1 MLAKSAKRSPQL
13 EKEKKRIV
21 PPHLEIYWSRRAED
35 HIARHGVTTREV
47 DEAVDDCLYFR
58 RQGDR
63 YMAIG
68 QTYSG
73 RYITAVVVPT
83 IWGDW
88 NIITARPSNY
98 REIRLVRRRR
108 R

>member
-1 MLAKSAKRSPQL
+1 
-13 EKEKKRIV
+13 V
-21 PPHLEIYWSRRAED
+21 PPHLEIAWSRRASD
-35 HIARHGVTTREV
+35 HIARHGVDTWEV
-47 DEAVDDCLYFR
+47 DEATDDTLYFKR
-58 RQGDR
+58 RGDR

-73 RYITAVVVPT
+73 RYITAIVAPNPT
-83 IWGDW
+83 GDW
-88 NIITARPSNY
+88 RVITARPSNY

>member
-1 MLAKSAKRSPQL
+1 M
-13 EKEKKRIV
+13 
-21 PPHLEIYWSRRAED
+21 PPRLHVNWTRRARD
-35 HIARHGVTTREV
+35 HIARHGVETWEV
-47 DEAVDDCLYFR
+47 DEATDDLLYFKR
-58 RQGDR
+58 RGDR

-73 RYITAVVVPT
+73 RYITAIVAPNPT
-83 IWGDW
+83 GDW
-88 NIITARPSNY
+88 RVITSRPSNY

>member
-1 MLAKSAKRSPQL
+1 M
-13 EKEKKRIV
+13 
-21 PPHLEIYWSRRAED
+21 PPHLDIKWSRRAQE
-35 HIARHGVTTREV
+35 HIARHGVTDLEV
-47 DEAVDDCLYFR
+47 DEAVDDCLYFKR
-58 RQGDR
+58 LGDR

-73 RYITAVVVPT
+73 RYITAIVAPNPT
-83 IWGDW
+83 GDW
-88 NIITARPSNY
+88 RVITARPSNY

>member
-1 MLAKSAKRSPQL
+1 M
-13 EKEKKRIV
+13 
-21 PPHLEIYWSRRAED
+21 PPHLEIYWSRRAQE
-35 HIARHGVTTREV
+35 HIARHGVTFNEV
-47 DEAVDDCLYFR
+47 EQATDDCLYFK

-73 RYITAVVVPT
+73 RYITAIVAPNPT
-83 IWGDW
+83 GDW
-88 NIITARPSNY
+88 RVITARPSNY